1 VANAVNYG
9 AIPQSSHAVQKGN
22 AGKPVGASVI
32 SKRRARKIAKQV
44 ILADASAKR
53 APDFEGDALGYLQA
67 VYRGA
72 ITGDSLR
79 MNAAAVA
86 LKFER
91 PALAATLQA
100 TVNVEMTPEQIDRRL
115 AELIG
120 RAPRRKSPIPALASP
135 ITTTVIQ
142 HRQ

>member
-1 VANAVNYG
+1 LNRYFIASEAS
-9 AIPQSSHAVQKGN
+9 P
-22 AGKPVGASVI
+22 PVHS
-32 SKRRARKIAKQV
+32 
-44 ILADASAKR
+44 
-53 APDFEGDALGYLQA
+53 
-67 VYRGA
+67 GA
-72 ITGDSLR
+72 ITGDPLR

-120 RAPRRKSPIPALASP
+120 RAPPLLTAEKVELAAAKP
-135 ITTTVIQ
+135 VTGRIAILPRVC
-142 HRQ
+142 